1 MSITEQQQQ
10 SSQPQQ
16 PAPQPSSGTD
26 PVQAVTLVLVV
37 VLFLG
42 MTGYVCVVH
51 PALAD
56 AVSAVGEA
64 AAALLAVFALAFALR
79 RR

>member
-10 SSQPQQ
+10 PSQPQQ
-16 PAPQPSSGTD
+16 PAPQPSGTD

-42 MTGYVCVVH
+42 MTGYVCVAH